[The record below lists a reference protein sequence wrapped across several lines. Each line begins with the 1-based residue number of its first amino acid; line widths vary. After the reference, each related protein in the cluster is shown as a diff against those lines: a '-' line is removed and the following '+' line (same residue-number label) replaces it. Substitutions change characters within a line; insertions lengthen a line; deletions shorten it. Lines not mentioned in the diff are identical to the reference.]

1 MGFGNTAGGIGLV
14 VALAAIIGTCMMGS
28 GAADRI
34 VRALLNAFGEQRAGI
49 VLLLSGFLL
58 SIPVFFDTVFFL
70 LIPLHVR

>member
-34 VRALLNAFGEQRAGI
+34 VEHY
-49 VLLLSGFLL
+49 
-58 SIPVFFDTVFFL
+58 
-70 LIPLHVR
+70 LIHLVSKGQESYFC

>member
-34 VRALLNAFGEQRAGI
+34 VRALLNAFGEQRACP
-49 VLLLSGFLL
+49 LLTKC
-58 SIPVFFDTVFFL
+58 IK
-70 LIPLHVR
+70 